1 MCQSDFEWSCRI
13 AVEAVLDILWG
24 RTALVVEEDGEL
36 QQRRGKLDEADAMV
50 LRCLMRRYGWERRDP
65 EVPTCSWMECF
76 KASIFNKSKCV
87 EFAWF
92 LVLELLHTRSSP
104 ALEGLRSH
112 HNPTVVRDLRESR
125 TVVKLRIHTHM
136 RIFKTFWC

>member
-65 EVPTCSWMECF
+65 EVPTSANLLVDGMFQGFHLQQEQMRRVRLVF
-76 KASIFNKSKCV
+76 GSGITAHE
-87 EFAWF
+87 EFSGF
-92 LVLELLHTRSSP
+92 
-104 ALEGLRSH
+104 G
-112 HNPTVVRDLRESR
+112 R
-125 TVVKLRIHTHM
+125 TAQPSQSNGGARLA
-136 RIFKTFWC
+136 